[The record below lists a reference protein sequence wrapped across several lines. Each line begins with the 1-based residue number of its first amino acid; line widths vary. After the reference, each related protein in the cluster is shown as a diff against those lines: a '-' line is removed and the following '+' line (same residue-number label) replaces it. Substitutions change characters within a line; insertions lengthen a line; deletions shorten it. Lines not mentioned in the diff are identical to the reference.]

1 MLLLTTAALA
11 APPTVTVAWKKEAST
26 LAVTAPAGEKVAA
39 DAPVALMLR
48 SALAEIRI
56 EGSGALLHAPLAVP
70 DLRGTELQGELEVG
84 LCNLD
89 GTICRPTRWSLQG
102 QVSSATRGTVALAVS
117 EPSSDEEHRPFGPQ
131 ANASGA
137 DEAFAR
143 AKSSGRAVLLD
154 FSAVWCPPCNLLG
167 AEVLH
172 ADPQPEELD
181 AYEVAVLDADNRASF
196 ELKDRYDIGSYP
208 TVLVVA
214 ADGTEKARMV
224 GYPGREA
231 MLAWLRTA
239 PGSDEAAVVAAG
251 PEAATPDQAA
261 HVAYALVSQGDG
273 DEAGPWL
280 ARTAGATDGVEL
292 RLARLALE
300 PTADDAAWIAEHAPD
315 RALLAAM
322 VSRELAE
329 KDATAWRRLVDVAAR
344 VARGTEQ
351 ADVLELTAD
360 QLPEGPE
367 QRALYEGAAAV
378 VTAVLTGVPD
388 EDKPWIGWLSHL
400 HEAAGHP
407 DRAVRL
413 LEDAVATW
421 PDEPTFDLYLSP
433 LLLRLERPEEALA
446 SARRAV
452 SLSWDDNKLRAVAA
466 EADALIALDRAEE
479 ARTLARTEL
488 EAQPAPE
495 PGTNRRTERYRA
507 RLQKVVDG
515 EQARGG

>member
-1 MLLLTTAALA
+1 MLLLSTAAMA
-11 APPTVTVAWKKEAST
+11 APPTVTVAWKKDAST
-26 LAVTAPAGEKVAA
+26 VAVAAPAGEKVSTE
-39 DAPVALMLR
+39 APIALVLR
-48 SALAEIRI
+48 SSLGELRI
-56 EGSGALLHAPLAVP
+56 EGPGVVLHGPLPVP
-70 DLRGTELQGELEVG
+70 DLRGSDLEGELEVG
-84 LCNLD
+84 LCTLD
-89 GTICRPTRWSLQG
+89 GSICRPTRW
-102 QVSSATRGTVALAVS
+102 ALAGHVSTANKGVTALVVS
-117 EPSSDEEHRPFGPQ
+117 EPVEEEHRPFGPD
-131 ANASGA
+131 ADASGA
-137 DEAFAR
+137 DQAFAR
-143 AKSSGRAVLLD
+143 AKTSGRAVLLD

-167 AEVLH
+167 TEVLH
-172 ADPQPEELD
+172 ADPHPEELD

-196 ELKDRYDIGSYP
+196 ELKQRYDIGSYP
-208 TVLVVA
+208 TVLVVD
-214 ADGTEKARMV
+214 ADGAEKARMV

-231 MLAWLRTA
+231 MLGWLREA
-239 PGSDEAAVVAAG
+239 PASDDAAVVAAG

-261 HVAYALVSQGDG
+261 HVAYALVTQGDA

-280 ARTAGATDGVEL
+280 ARTEGATDGAEL
-292 RLARLALE
+292 RLARLALGG
-300 PTADDAAWIAEHAPD
+300 TADDAAWIAEHAPD

-322 VSRELAE
+322 VADDLSESDPA
-329 KDATAWRRLVDVAAR
+329 AWRGLVEVAAR

-378 VTAVLTGVPD
+378 VTSALTGVPD

-407 DRAVRL
+407 ERAVRL

-433 LLLRLERPEEALA
+433 LLLRLDRPEEALA
-446 SARRAV
+446 SAERAV
-452 SLSWDDNKLRAVAA
+452 SLSWDDNALRAVAA
-466 EADALIALDRAEE
+466 KADALIDLGRAEE
-479 ARTLARTEL
+479 ARTLAAAEL